1 MSAGLVPHPQFGPGW
16 FLFDGRPVVLF
27 PGTENPGVEAGP
39 PGEAGLAYQEGEGG
53 ALFLLS
59 LRAGAG
65 VESRLWSLA
74 LDGWAPAI
82 DALARVF
89 AQREVGRLA
98 GVAGPAPA
106 YVACVAS
113 EAATR
118 VIVAMCEAAATATRG
133 TAVAAGALSTG
144 GEFVVPPFG
153 ASEAAERRHFADLTI
168 VADPDATLAAIGD
181 RPVAIVADVLRS
193 GGALADG
200 ERALRAAAARA
211 EASLGLGEVKK
222 LAFYRRVSQ
231 GHKTVTTREIEP
243 GLRASRDAGV
253 RVFSAARA
261 PVERSCPLASLD

>member
-39 PGEAGLAYQEGEGG
+39 PGKAGLAYQEGEGG

-89 AQREVGRLA
+89 AEREVGRLA
-98 GVAGPAPA
+98 GVVGPAPA

-118 VIVAMCEAAATATRG
+118 VIVAMCAAAATATRG
-133 TAVAAGALSTG
+133 TAVAAGALLAQG
-144 GEFVVPPFG
+144 GEFVVPEFG
-153 ASEAAERRHFADLTI
+153 ASKAAERRHFADVCY

-181 RPVAIVADVLRS
+181 RPVALVADVLRS

-200 ERALRAAAARA
+200 ERALRAAAS
-211 EASLGLGEVKK
+211 EASESLGEVKK
-222 LAFYRRVSQ
+222 LALFRRVSAF
-231 GHKTVTTREIEP
+231 HNTNTTREIEP